1 MNSSCCQNHLRLIS
15 WAEELGPVR
24 RGLFFEFVQEMVA
37 SQKGPSLFTGVAVK
51 YFELSYSDPQP
62 GKE

>member
-1 MNSSCCQNHLRLIS
+1 M
-15 WAEELGPVR
+15 R
-24 RGLFFEFVQEMVA
+24 RGVFFEFVQEMVA

-51 YFELSYSDPQP
+51 YFELSYSDSQP